1 VQPTKPLTTPAVS
14 GPALLH
20 GFCWHY
26 ASRFHRAAFFPSFYN
41 ILFYGTRS
49 DGVVSLKF
57 LKRFLKQIA
66 KDKHINIHHNYF
78 QIKADA
84 QSFVI

>member
-1 VQPTKPLTTPAVS
+1 VRYFKRRRQGLAR
-14 GPALLH
+14 L
-20 GFCWHY
+20 
-26 ASRFHRAAFFPSFYN
+26 
-41 ILFYGTRS
+41 

-66 KDKHINIHHNYF
+66 KDKHINIDHNYF